1 MVRRIITID
10 GVDEK
15 SYALADEH
23 LQSPL
28 LDLARPG
35 FFRQKIWMTDSS
47 PARINDMSW
56 VDSAPELL
64 EPLEGGSLF
73 HIYQFPPDSNWE
85 GNIDSRKVA
94 EYFKSINAEHLIERS
109 KGVHPYMQKT
119 DTLDLCVILQGEIT
133 LILDTAEV
141 DLREGDSVVQ
151 RATRHAWSNR
161 SLHHCTIAISSHCA
175 KPDSSQ
181 S

>member
-10 GVDEK
+10 DAQQK
-15 SYALADEH
+15 SFALADEN
-23 LQSPL
+23 LSSPL

-47 PARINDMSW
+47 PAKINDMSW

-73 HIYQFPPDSNWE
+73 HIYQFPPDSTWA

-94 EYFKSINAEHLIERS
+94 DYFKSVNAGHLIDGS
-109 KGVHPYMQKT
+109 KGSHPYMQKT
-119 DTLDLCVILQGEIT
+119 PTLDLCVILKGKIT
-133 LILDTAEV
+133 LILDTGQVE
-141 DLREGDSVVQ
+141 LQEGDSVVQ

-161 SLHHCTIAISSHCA
+161 SIYPCTIAISSHYA
-175 KPDSSQ
+175 KISS